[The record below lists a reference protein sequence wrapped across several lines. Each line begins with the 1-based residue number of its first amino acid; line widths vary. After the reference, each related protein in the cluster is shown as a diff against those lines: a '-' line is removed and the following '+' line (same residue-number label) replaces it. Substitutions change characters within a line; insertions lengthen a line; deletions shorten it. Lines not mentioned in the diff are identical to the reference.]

1 MKTIFGR
8 VSRWSSR
15 CSAQRTFFNT
25 GVCKAVACAGIVATI
40 VSPASVAQNYP
51 TKPVRIIVATTA
63 GGPYDDVAR
72 AVGPKLTEIW
82 GQTVIVDNRP
92 GAANIIGATVAAK
105 SPPDGYTFF
114 LANVASQSINPALR
128 KKLPYDPQRD
138 FAPVSLMLSSPMVL
152 VVHPSMPVKS
162 VPELITLA
170 RAKPNALNYA
180 SAGIGNLQHLAMEY
194 LQTIAKVKMN
204 HIPYKGFAPASV
216 DLISGQVELM
226 FANVVGV
233 LPHVRQ
239 GRARAIA
246 ISSAKGSSL
255 LPGVPG
261 VAATYPEFDVT
272 TWMGL
277 LAPTGTPREII
288 VKVNTDM
295 TRVLQLPEMRERFA
309 GQGAEVLAG
318 SPEQLA
324 EYVRRDAVRYAKVIR
339 DINLTAE

>member
-1 MKTIFGR
+1 MPLTRFAGFA
-8 VSRWSSR
+8 VLAM
-15 CSAQRTFFNT
+15 SA
-25 GVCKAVACAGIVATI
+25 GCAC
-40 VSPASVAQNYP
+40 AQNYP

-92 GAANIIGATVAAK
+92 GAANIIGATAAAK

-128 KKLPYDPQRD
+128 KKLPYDPQKD
-138 FAPVSLMLSSPMVL
+138 FAPVCLMLSSPMVL

-162 VPELITLA
+162 VSEMVKLA
-170 RAKPNALNYA
+170 ASKPGGLNYA
-180 SAGIGNLQHLAMEY
+180 SAGVGNLQHLAMEL
-194 LQTIAKVKMN
+194 LQVLAKVKMH

-216 DLISGQVELM
+216 DLVAGQVDLM

-233 LPHVRQ
+233 LPHVRS
-239 GRARAIA
+239 GRTRAIA

-277 LAPTGTPREII
+277 LAPAGTPRDII
-288 VKVNTDM
+288 NKVNADLI
-295 TRVLQLPEMRERFA
+295 RVLQLPDMRERFA
-309 GQGAEVLAG
+309 HQGADVLAG

-324 EYVRRDAVRYAKVIR
+324 ETVRRDAVRYAKVIR
-339 DINLTAE
+339 EIGLTAE

>member
-1 MKTIFGR
+1 MAFAMR
-8 VSRWSSR
+8 
-15 CSAQRTFFNT
+15 RTWL
-25 GVCKAVACAGIVATI
+25 AVIIALGACADVAF
-40 VSPASVAQNYP
+40 AQSAYP
-51 TKPVRIIVATTA
+51 VKPVRIIVATTA

-72 AVGPKLTEIW
+72 AVGPKLTEVW
-82 GQTVIVDNRP
+82 GQIVIVDNRP

-138 FAPVSLMLSSPMVL
+138 FAPVCLMLSSPMVL

-162 VPELITLA
+162 VSEMVKVATL
-170 RAKPNALNYA
+170 KPGGLNYA
-180 SAGIGNLQHLAMEY
+180 SAGVGNLQHLAMAF
-194 LQTIAKVKMN
+194 LQTLAKINMH

-216 DLISGQVELM
+216 DLVAGQVDLM

-233 LPHVRQ
+233 LPHVKSKRT
-239 GRARAIA
+239 RTIA

-255 LPGVPG
+255 LPGVPS

-277 LAPTGTPREII
+277 LAPAGTPRDII
-288 VKVNTDM
+288 NKVNADLI
-295 TRVLQLPEMRERFA
+295 RVLQLPEMRERFA
-309 GQGAEVLAG
+309 QQGAEVLAG

-324 EYVRRDAVRYAKVIR
+324 ETVRRDAVRYAKVIKE
-339 DINLTAE
+339 ISLTAD